1 MASRRHLPSDPEFLL
16 EYMEN
21 IESDISDDEFDGYI
35 DEEEGVCG
43 GGISNNDREGVCSDV
58 FEEELGSGND
68 TEGVCSDVFEE
79 HGCGN
84 ETEGVCSDVFGEELG
99 CGNDTES
106 VCSDVFEEELGCEE
120 PMEVELPQSTT
131 ALTFQSSIPPFTPIP
146 GVTEKMDHLQPVDIF
161 CKLFNDQTMV
171 SVVEETNRYGNQYL
185 QSHSD
190 YLKKHCKARANQL
203 KGKPITMEE
212 MKKFMGLII
221 TMGIVN
227 MPSIQHY
234 WCTSWPFS
242 SSNFSTVMSRDRFLL
257 ILKFLHLADNSKAV
271 PKGERG
277 YDILFKIRPLITSL
291 VTSYQRS
298 YTMNRE
304 VSVDESIISY
314 KGRLSFLQYMPKKPN
329 KWGMKAWV
337 LAESD
342 TGYTWNFILYTGK
355 QEKRPAGVPLGTHV
369 VTELLKKLHGKGY
382 HVYFDNFYTSPYLCK
397 LLLSTGFG
405 SCGTLRLDRKDVPK
419 SFQKADVALGEV
431 VHYKDGELMGLKWRD
446 KRVVALLTTIHK
458 EGTVTKQRRRKGA
471 TGGHQT
477 VQKPLGIDQYNAYMG
492 GVDKSDQLV
501 TYYGY
506 NNFSRKWW
514 KRVYF
519 HLLDVTLVNAYVLYY
534 KTCEG
539 KVLSHMDFRIEVAKG
554 LIGAECFTSL
564 QLAPVV
570 DSPARLIGHNHFPEP
585 SGQHDCEGSHELPTI
600 EDFET
605 VPSPPSSH
613 VTPEAAKSTSHSSQ
627 PATTKQLSTPS
638 RSQME
643 LPLRAAK
650 RYVEHYKSERF
661 VWCFVGN
668 KTDQERSVSID
679 RVQYSCQQLN
689 TSLNFTTCA
698 RNGTNVMDAL
708 KATVA
713 SVHSMWIDNKCC
725 EETRRSAPSVRI
737 SSTQQSP
744 PHTSSRCPCPR

>member
-43 GGISNNDREGVCSDV
+43 GGIGNNREGVCSDV

-79 HGCGN
+79 LGCGN

-171 SVVEETNRYGNQYL
+171 TVVEETNRYGNQYL

-585 SGQHDCEGSHELPTI
+585 SGQHDCEVCSNRKSGKRKTTTYICCSCKVPLCVYPCFKTYH
-600 EDFET
+600 T
-605 VPSPPSSH
+605 V
-613 VTPEAAKSTSHSSQ
+613 
-627 PATTKQLSTPS
+627 
-638 RSQME
+638 M
-643 LPLRAAK
+643 
-650 RYVEHYKSERF
+650 HY
-661 VWCFVGN
+661 
-668 KTDQERSVSID
+668 
-679 RVQYSCQQLN
+679 
-689 TSLNFTTCA
+689 
-698 RNGTNVMDAL
+698 
-708 KATVA
+708 
-713 SVHSMWIDNKCC
+713 
-725 EETRRSAPSVRI
+725 
-737 SSTQQSP
+737 
-744 PHTSSRCPCPR
+744 

>member
-16 EYMEN
+16 EYMEK

-35 DEEEGVCG
+35 DEEEGVCS
-43 GGISNNDREGVCSDV
+43 GGIGNNDREGECSDV
-58 FEEELGSGND
+58 FEEELDCGND

-79 HGCGN
+79 ELGCGN
-84 ETEGVCSDVFGEELG
+84 DTEGVCSDVFEEELGCGNDTEGVCSDVFGEELG
-99 CGNDTES
+99 CGNDTEGVCS
-106 VCSDVFEEELGCEE
+106 DAFGEELGCGNNTEGVCSDVFEEELGCEE
-120 PMEVELPQSTT
+120 PREVELPQSTT

-161 CKLFNDQTMV
+161 CKLFNDQMMV
-171 SVVEETNRYGNQYL
+171 SVVEETNRYGDQYL

-221 TMGIVN
+221 IMGIVN

-242 SSNFSTVMSRDRFLL
+242 FSTVMSRGDRFLL

-277 YDILFKIRPLITSL
+277 YDLLFKICPLITSL

-382 HVYFDNFYTSPYLCK
+382 HVYF
-397 LLLSTGFG
+397 
-405 SCGTLRLDRKDVPK
+405 
-419 SFQKADVALGEV
+419 
-431 VHYKDGELMGLKWRD
+431 
-446 KRVVALLTTIHK
+446 
-458 EGTVTKQRRRKGA
+458 
-471 TGGHQT
+471 
-477 VQKPLGIDQYNAYMG
+477 
-492 GVDKSDQLV
+492 
-501 TYYGY
+501 
-506 NNFSRKWW
+506 
-514 KRVYF
+514 
-519 HLLDVTLVNAYVLYY
+519 
-534 KTCEG
+534 
-539 KVLSHMDFRIEVAKG
+539 
-554 LIGAECFTSL
+554 
-564 QLAPVV
+564 
-570 DSPARLIGHNHFPEP
+570 
-585 SGQHDCEGSHELPTI
+585 
-600 EDFET
+600 
-605 VPSPPSSH
+605 
-613 VTPEAAKSTSHSSQ
+613 
-627 PATTKQLSTPS
+627 
-638 RSQME
+638 
-643 LPLRAAK
+643 
-650 RYVEHYKSERF
+650 
-661 VWCFVGN
+661 
-668 KTDQERSVSID
+668 
-679 RVQYSCQQLN
+679 
-689 TSLNFTTCA
+689 
-698 RNGTNVMDAL
+698 
-708 KATVA
+708 
-713 SVHSMWIDNKCC
+713 
-725 EETRRSAPSVRI
+725 
-737 SSTQQSP
+737 
-744 PHTSSRCPCPR
+744 